1 MLSIKSMGRALVA
14 AIVFLTSVSIF
25 SQQED
30 IKQKKTPE
38 ERAVNIST
46 RMQKKLE
53 LTDEQKQSAHD
64 ALLEAFKQRET
75 DRELYKDDKAAR
87 KQAAKTRFEKLDS
100 RFKEILTQEQYKKFD
115 VHKQKMI
122 EKRKMKMKNKMK
134 HKNKLKG

>member
-1 MLSIKSMGRALVA
+1 MLSIKSMGLALIA
-14 AIVFLTSVSIF
+14 AIVFLTSTSIF

-38 ERAVNIST
+38 ERAGNISS

-53 LTDEQKQSAHD
+53 LTDEQKQSVHD
-64 ALLEAFKQRET
+64 ALLEAFKQRGT

-87 KQAAKTRFEKLDS
+87 KQAAKTRFEKLDT

-115 VHKQKMI
+115 VHKQKKM
-122 EKRKMKMKNKMK
+122 EKRKMKIKNKMK

>member
-1 MLSIKSMGRALVA
+1 MLSIKSMGLALIA
-14 AIVFLTSVSIF
+14 AIVFLTSASIF

-38 ERAVNIST
+38 ERAVNISS

-53 LTDEQKQSAHD
+53 LTDEQKLSVHD

-87 KQAAKTRFEKLDS
+87 KQAAKTRFEKLDT

-115 VHKQKMI
+115 VHKQKIM
-122 EKRKMKMKNKMK
+122 EKRKMKMKNKVK

>member
-1 MLSIKSMGRALVA
+1 MLNIKSTGLALIAVL
-14 AIVFLTSVSIF
+14 VFLTSTTIF

-30 IKQKKTPE
+30 VKQKKTPE
-38 ERAVNIST
+38 ERAVNISS

-53 LTDEQKQSAHD
+53 LTDEQKQSVHD

-75 DRELYKDDKAAR
+75 DREMYKDDKAAR

-115 VHKQKMI
+115 AHKQKKM

-134 HKNKLKG
+134 YKNKLKV